1 MRKSFCAVPLF
12 AVLFLAPSP
21 SIAQTKNVPRSRY
34 SPTAA
39 AGPQR
44 QAETWY
50 DFLLERFNPT
60 NIDYGARL
68 EERRRTFLDASV
80 KNPYF
85 LFSFSMVLTVIL
97 LMGVTTKLWIDKR
110 RERWITA
117 EMMADLYNHDQYS
130 RQVARE
136 AIEKYNRHV
145 ERCNRVVEAAESGQP
160 IPGSSTEVEEL
171 RADLKETAG
180 SLEAM
185 TRERD
190 KLQADLSE
198 KARVMADLSLRVQ
211 AVAGKPNGNAA
222 TGGVGDVNV
231 RATGEESDRGR
242 LMAHINLLQEQLYA
256 EQQKNKRLRGA

>member
-1 MRKSFCAVPLF
+1 MRKPFAVATLF

-21 SIAQTKNVPRSRY
+21 SLAQTKNVPRSRY

-68 EERRRTFLDASV
+68 EERRRAFLEASV

-85 LFSFSMVLTVIL
+85 LFSFTMVLTVIL

-145 ERCNRVVEAAESGQP
+145 ERCNRVVEAAESGLP
-160 IPGSSTEVEEL
+160 IPGSSTEVDEWKAKVE
-171 RADLKETAG
+171 ETAG
-180 SLEAM
+180 KLD
-185 TRERD
+185 TVTKERD
-190 KLQADLSE
+190 KLDAELKGKALLLKDLST
-198 KARVMADLSLRVQ
+198 RVQ
-211 AVAGKPNGNAA
+211 SLSGNPNGNGDTVGA
-222 TGGVGDVNV
+222 GDVRV
-231 RATGEESDRGR
+231 SSQGADPDKAR
-242 LMAHINLLQEQLYA
+242 LMAHINRLQQELYA
-256 EQQKNKRLRGA
+256 EREKNNRFRGA

>member
-1 MRKSFCAVPLF
+1 MRKSFWVVLLF
-12 AVLFLAPSP
+12 VVLFLAPSP
-21 SIAQTKNVPRSRY
+21 SLAQTKNVPRSRY

-50 DFLLERFNPT
+50 DFMLERFNPT

-68 EERRRTFLDASV
+68 EERRRAFLEASV

-85 LFSFSMVLTVIL
+85 LFSFTMVLTAIL

-145 ERCNRVVEAAESGQP
+145 ESCNRVVEAAESGLP
-160 IPGSSTEVEEL
+160 IPGSSTEADEL
-171 RADLKETAG
+171 RAELKETAG
-180 SLEAM
+180 SLEAV

-190 KLQADLSE
+190 KLQADLTE
-198 KARVMADLSLRVQ
+198 KGRVMADLSLRVQ
-211 AVAGKPNGNAA
+211 AVAGKPNGKAD
-222 TGGVGDVNV
+222 TGGVGDVNLG
-231 RATGEESDRGR
+231 ATGEESDRGR
-242 LMAHINLLQEQLYA
+242 LMSHINLLQQQLYA